1 VGLLLDQPAQP
12 ATPSLL
18 SAFHVPLPSE
28 PTDESH
34 RARTKSA
41 RVPARLGTPATRV
54 IPKTRSRARKSENG
68 TTRAL
73 RPNPVRVQSRCPGP
87 PLLFHV
93 PRPADPIIQ
102 PHRAREWETHRQRRA
117 WVDPARGIQKS
128 PRKPRPTFLNKK
140 RLVDF
145 ISVEFQYFIQCAS

>member
-1 VGLLLDQPAQP
+1 MCRYRRNLPTKATALGPSPHVCPRDWELPPLASFRRPGAARGNQKMEPPA
-12 ATPSLL
+12 PS
-18 SAFHVPLPSE
+18 
-28 PTDESH
+28 
-34 RARTKSA
+34 
-41 RVPARLGTPATRV
+41 
-54 IPKTRSRARKSENG
+54 
-68 TTRAL
+68 
-73 RPNPVRVQSRCPGP
+73 VQTRCPGP

-93 PRPADPIIQ
+93 PSPADPIIQ
-102 PHRAREWETHRQRRA
+102 AHRAREWGNHRQRRA